1 MEYAG
6 NAPEAIDGIHY
17 APSRVQPQVLSTD
30 RAFILDTDRK
40 CLLSKQTLHGMTLR
54 HLAEDTASR
63 IFRLFRG
70 YTPASSV
77 QCGKNRYSVEYS
89 LDSFVCLVSSS
100 SSSFVSSR
108 LLLHSLLH
116 SHPLPVRAASVIS
129 LNPLKMH
136 RHPTGS
142 TGDDRYRMG

>member
-40 CLLSKQTLHGMTLR
+40 CLLLKQTLHGMTL
-54 HLAEDTASR
+54 HHMAEDTASR
-63 IFRLFRG
+63 VFRLFRG

-89 LDSFVCLVSSS
+89 LDSFVCLVSS